1 MLLVQNKMLQLL
13 ADENVDLSEDAIVSQ
28 VLGTRSGY
36 AIGQRKFVIPIKS
49 FSRSH
54 YQREDDSELA
64 ICKQEL
70 TETKERVIHLE
81 DKIEQNQV
89 QTQHQIEELKRCLL
103 AARP

>member
-1 MLLVQNKMLQLL
+1 MLLVQNQMLQLL
-13 ADENVDLSEDAIVSQ
+13 VDENVDLSEDPIVSQ
-28 VLGTRSGY
+28 VLGTNFGY
-36 AIGQRKFVIPIKS
+36 AIGQGKFVIPITS

-103 AARP
+103 ATRP